1 MNVTKHT
8 ENTLASSDSENAAAP
23 AKASKESTSTQ
34 NQAKNHVGPTSSSSS
49 SIVKPRTTPPEK
61 DKPVGELIGEP
72 FPSFD
77 HQATVVDPFTQEM
90 GRDATFEQELGTM
103 LLDLILETHA
113 WSSARPRHE
122 SQMAVQKLEQKIT
135 DVLEV
140 EKEQGMF
147 ESSIMASSADG
158 RRPKLLRSRSS
169 LSECLSS
176 KSSRSIMSTLIEKTR
191 NNLNEFV
198 NRMKTALAALI

>member
-8 ENTLASSDSENAAAP
+8 ENTLANSDGETAPAP
-23 AKASKESTSTQ
+23 AKASKESTPQ
-34 NQAKNHVGPTSSSSS
+34 NQAKNHTRPTSSSSS
-49 SIVKPRTTPPEK
+49 SVVKPRTAPLEK
-61 DKPVGELIGEP
+61 DKPLGELIGEP

-140 EKEQGMF
+140 EKEQ
-147 ESSIMASSADG
+147 
-158 RRPKLLRSRSS
+158 
-169 LSECLSS
+169 
-176 KSSRSIMSTLIEKTR
+176 EKTR